1 MRAETVT
8 DLDMP
13 CAAVLE
19 PGYADYALEQEAIQR
34 FGACVLPV
42 SPEQDAVSA
51 LNERNVFAV
60 LVRER
65 PIDSAIYE
73 SFPKLKLILRYGV
86 GVDNVDLN
94 RATERGIY
102 IANIPD
108 YGAENEVS
116 DHAVAL
122 YLAVSRRIV
131 SRDREVRQG
140 EWGIGQRDPIP
151 GRRNAT
157 VGLIGFG
164 RIARSVCQR
173 FRALGYSR
181 VLVSDPYL
189 DEETRTYWDVEA
201 CDADTLCRESDVI
214 SLHAPLTTDTRNIL
228 DARRIGLMKKTA
240 ILVNVSRGG
249 LVDEDALAK
258 ALHGGRIFGAGI
270 DVFDQEPPATDSPL
284 LKAPNTVLS
293 DHCGWYSEASVN
305 ELQRRAGAELARVL
319 EGHPPQNWVNRW

>member
-1 MRAETVT
+1 MRAEAVT
-8 DLDMP
+8 ELDMP

-19 PGYADYALEQEAIQR
+19 PGYADYTLEQEAIRR
-34 FGACVLPV
+34 FGARVLPV
-42 SPEQDAVSA
+42 PAEQDAVSA
-51 LNERNVFAV
+51 LASRNVFAV

-65 PIDSAIYE
+65 LIDKAIYE
-73 SFPKLKLILRYGV
+73 NFPDLKLILRYGV
-86 GVDNVDLN
+86 GVDNVDLT
-94 RATERGIY
+94 RATERRIY

-116 DHAVAL
+116 DHAIAL

-131 SRDREVRQG
+131 SRDLEVRQG
-140 EWGIGQRDPIP
+140 KWGIGQHAPIP

-164 RIARSVCQR
+164 RIAKSVCTR
-173 FRALGYSR
+173 FRALGFSR

-189 DEETRTYWDVEA
+189 DDDTRAEWDIEA
-201 CDADTLCRESDVI
+201 CDTDTLCRESDVI

-228 DARRIGLMKKTA
+228 NARRIALMKKTA

-249 LVDEDALAK
+249 LVDETALAD
-258 ALHGGRIFGAGI
+258 AICAGRIFGAGV
-270 DVFDQEPPATDSPL
+270 DVFEQEPPAADNPL
-284 LKAPNTVLS
+284 LSAPNTVLS
-293 DHCGWYSEASVN
+293 DHSGWYSEASVS

-319 EGHPPQNWVNRW
+319 EGNPPQNWVNRW